1 MNVSFGSPAWLFA
14 LVLVPVV
21 AWLGRAL
28 RSSLG
33 RRRAAIVTGLRTT
46 AIALVV
52 LALAAPFW
60 IRGGRGVDVLFL
72 VDGSDS
78 MAGAQSA
85 ARDLVA
91 EAVAARGRHDRVALA
106 RFGLDAQPEFPL
118 RADPPPTTFDTVVAG
133 GGTDIAR
140 ALRLAQGMLGVQQR
154 RRVVLVSDGRSTQ
167 GDATRTAAG
176 LAEAGVAVDVVG
188 LGGAMAADVLV
199 ESVEAPGRVREGESY
214 DLVAHLRNTGDT
226 PVQVVLVTRRDGEEV
241 DRRDQVLEPGATEV
255 VVATPEADAT
265 GAVRWEVEVLDPAD
279 RVAANDI
286 GRAGVL
292 VDGPPRVL
300 VVDGADGEAKLL
312 VGALEAGNLPTD
324 VVTSL
329 PDLDRLLA
337 YDAIVL
343 VDVPAATL
351 DDGDQRALDA
361 AVRDAGRGLVLIGGD
376 RSFGPGRWQDT
387 VLEDL
392 SPVFVDAQ
400 DPQRRPTVAEALVVD
415 VSGSMAACHC
425 RPAGFA
431 GGPDGEVIEEGGV
444 NKTDITRVAVARAIE
459 SLSQQDTVGVLA
471 FNDSSK
477 WVIPLQQF
485 PSTDVVDDALSRL
498 HPDGATNV
506 VPALREAI
514 AGLKDV
520 NAELRHIVLFTDGF
534 SEEPAMI
541 EVAQDALGE
550 GITLSVVGT
559 GEGAGEILERMAD
572 AGGGRYYP
580 GRDLSSIPDILVNE
594 VQQVARPFIQEGVF
608 PPVRTAPDPV
618 VDRLDES
625 PSVLGY
631 VATTPKPTATTSLRV
646 GDTNDPLLSRWQVGL
661 GTSVAW
667 TSDTTSIWAAPWVQW
682 DGYGGFFADLVAST
696 LPASGSSTLT
706 ATAVASPGGIEVRVD
721 AEGTVADGATA
732 TAVVVGPTGDRQEVE
747 LERTSPT
754 SWAGVVPG
762 GEEGVTSVAV
772 TLAAGGDAIE
782 TATTTAIR
790 TYSAEYLPTADDAGL
805 LAAVARAGGGRLDPD
820 PATFVAANDLA
831 PGTGGTPLASWLLL
845 LALLTVPIDIGVR
858 RLRVTRADLR
868 RLRHRIPISAG
879 ADPSPVQAALA
890 TTLAARVPGGWSSGT
905 PTGDRGTDD
914 PWSRRPTAPPPSAA
928 PPPAGPVPPPAA
940 PASTA
945 APPPPPPPR
954 TTPPPPRAQP
964 GPPPAR
970 PPTGPPGDSPPV
982 ARDFEPAPGRPPDP
996 PGGQPSSARRLLDR
1010 RRDEQR

>member
-1 MNVSFGSPAWLFA
+1 MSVSFGSPAWLVA
-14 LVLVPVV
+14 LVLVPGV
-21 AWLGRAL
+21 AWLGRGL

-33 RRRAAIVTGLRTT
+33 RRRAAVVTALRTT
-46 AIALVV
+46 AVALLV

-78 MAGAQSA
+78 MAGAQSV

-91 EAVAARGRHDRVALA
+91 DATAGRGRHDRVALA

-118 RADPPPTTFDTVVAG
+118 RSDPPPTTFDTVVSG

-140 ALRLAQGMLGVQQR
+140 ALRLAQGMLGAQQR
-154 RRVVLVSDGRSTQ
+154 RRVVLVSDGRSTL

-188 LGGAMAADVLV
+188 LGGAVAADVLV
-199 ESVEAPGRVREGESY
+199 ESVEAPGRVREGEAY

-226 PVQVVLVTRRDGEEV
+226 PAQVVLVTRRDGEEV
-241 DRRDQVLEPGATEV
+241 DRRDQALEPGATEV
-255 VVATPEADAT
+255 VVATPEADAA

-279 RVAANDI
+279 RVAANDV

-292 VDGPPRVL
+292 VDGPPRVV
-300 VVDGADGEAKLL
+300 VVDGAGEATLL
-312 VGALEAGNLPTD
+312 VGALEAANLPTD
-324 VVTSL
+324 VVTNL

-343 VDVPAATL
+343 VDVPAAALT
-351 DDGDQRALDA
+351 DADQRALDA

-376 RSFGPGRWQDT
+376 QAFGPGRWQDT

-431 GGPDGEVIEEGGV
+431 GGPGGEVIEEGGV
-444 NKTDITRVAVARAIE
+444 NKTDITRVAVSRAIE
-459 SLSQQDTVGVLA
+459 ALSRQDTVGVLA
-471 FNDSSK
+471 FNDSSQ

-514 AGLKDV
+514 AGLRDV

-541 EVAQDALGE
+541 EVAQDALDE

-559 GEGAGEILERMAD
+559 GEGAGQILERMAD

-608 PPVRTAPDPV
+608 PPVRTATDPV
-618 VDRLDES
+618 VDRLEES

-667 TSDTTSIWAAPWVQW
+667 TSDATSIWAAPWVTW

-696 LPASGSSTLT
+696 LPASGSGSLT
-706 ATAVASPGGIEVRVD
+706 ATAVASPDGIEVQVD
-721 AEGTVADGATA
+721 VEGVVADGATA
-732 TAVVVGPTGDRQEVE
+732 TAVVVGPTGRRQDVE

-754 SWAGVVPG
+754 SWEGVAPG

-772 TLAAGGDAIE
+772 TLAAGGEAIE

-805 LAAVARAGGGRLDPD
+805 LAAIARAGGGRLDPD
-820 PATFVAANDLA
+820 PATFFAATDLA

-868 RLRHRIPISAG
+868 DRGWGLHRRSPVA
-879 ADPSPVQAALA
+879 ATPSPVPAALA
-890 TTLAARVPGGWSSGT
+890 TTLATRTPGGWS
-905 PTGDRGTDD
+905 TGSTGSTEGAAAG
-914 PWSRRPTAPPPSAA
+914 PGSRPPPDTARPPAPPPAPPPA
-928 PPPAGPVPPPAA
+928 GPPPAGPVPPPAA
-940 PASTA
+940 TSPTS
-945 APPPPPPPR
+945 
-954 TTPPPPRAQP
+954 TPPPAPPRAR
-964 GPPPAR
+964 PAD
-970 PPTGPPGDSPPV
+970 PTVAEPSP
-982 ARDFEPAPGRPPDP
+982 
-996 PGGQPSSARRLLDR
+996 ARRLLDR
-1010 RRDEQR
+1010 RRGDQP